1 MNKRFDLKGKIVL
14 ITGASSGI
22 GRQTAI
28 AVSECGGSCVIT
40 GRNNKRLSE
49 TMKMLKSK
57 GHTSMIADLTNES
70 DIKNLVENLP
80 EVNGLVH
87 CAGITPLMPAKFI
100 KPKHIDEVM
109 EVNYNAAVL
118 LTSQMLSGKKISD
131 HASIVFISSIATR
144 FPYFG
149 GSLYVSSKSALQ
161 GYSAVLALELSPRG
175 IRSNCLLPGFVKTPM
190 FDETLKH
197 TSEEAMKKFKD
208 LHPLG
213 FGDPEDV
220 AGPVCFLLSDA
231 ARWLTGV
238 NIPLGASI

>member
-87 CAGITPLMPAKFI
+87 CAGI
-100 KPKHIDEVM
+100 
-109 EVNYNAAVL
+109 
-118 LTSQMLSGKKISD
+118 
-131 HASIVFISSIATR
+131 
-144 FPYFG
+144 
-149 GSLYVSSKSALQ
+149 
-161 GYSAVLALELSPRG
+161 
-175 IRSNCLLPGFVKTPM
+175 
-190 FDETLKH
+190 
-197 TSEEAMKKFKD
+197 
-208 LHPLG
+208 
-213 FGDPEDV
+213 
-220 AGPVCFLLSDA
+220 
-231 ARWLTGV
+231 
-238 NIPLGASI
+238 